1 MLWARLMLRTIL
13 IPVTKMYAAAFR
25 WGLYW
30 AIGCLAAI
38 YLWTPTALG
47 GNIAGLNLESN
58 FRLIQSVFLLVIVG
72 LVFHHG
78 LAMGKNPV
86 VSETRF
92 LSGRT
97 LSCSSKAV
105 RT

>member
-1 MLWARLMLRTIL
+1 MVKAIL
-13 IPVTKMYAAAFR
+13 IPVTKMHAAALR
-25 WGLYW
+25 WGLCW

-38 YLWTPTALG
+38 CLWTPTALG
-47 GNIAGLNLESN
+47 GNIANLNLESS
-58 FRLIQSVFLLVIVG
+58 FRLIQSIFLLVIVG

-86 VSETRF
+86 ASKTKF

-97 LSCSSKAV
+97 PSCSSKAV

>member
-1 MLWARLMLRTIL
+1 MVKAIL
-13 IPVTKMYAAAFR
+13 IPVTKMHAAAVR

-30 AIGCLAAI
+30 AIGCLVAI

-47 GNIAGLNLESN
+47 GTIANLNLESS

-78 LAMGKNPV
+78 LAMSKNPV
-86 VSETRF
+86 VAETRF

-97 LSCSSKAV
+97 LPCSSKAV
-105 RT
+105 CT